1 MSTTLSRGYKLPS
14 SGDDSTT
21 WMSNIEDN
29 IQRLNDH
36 DHDGTDSA
44 LIDGSKIS
52 KSAVVEISKTSSDPA
67 WVDGGSETCDRYSVV
82 LTSTIG
88 HIPAN
93 FIVDGT
99 SSSELCD
106 VKIMDSENN
115 DEQVFVKYVWA
126 NTGSSTTLTIY
137 TPEKFNMKILFI

>member
-1 MSTTLSRGYKLPS
+1 MSTTLSKGYKLPS
-14 SGDDSTT
+14 AGDDSTT

-52 KSAVVEISKTSSDPA
+52 KSAVVEVSTSDGD
-67 WVDGGSETCDRYSVV
+67 WVDGGSATYNRYSYVFDN
-82 LTSTIG
+82 SD
-88 HIPAN
+88 IPAN
-93 FIVDGT
+93 FLVDGT

-106 VKIMDSENN
+106 VKFMDSSNN

-126 NTGSSTTLTIY
+126 NTGSSTTLTVY
-137 TPEKFNMKILFI
+137 TPEKFNMKLLFV

>member
-1 MSTTLSRGYKLPS
+1 MSTTLSKGYKLPS
-14 SGDDSTT
+14 AGDDSTT

-52 KSAVVEISKTSSDPA
+52 KATAIEISDSDGS
-67 WVDGGSETCDRYSVV
+67 WVDGGSSTYNRYSYV
-82 LTSTIG
+82 LSSSVG
-88 HIPAN
+88 PIPAN
-93 FIVDGT
+93 FMVSGT
-99 SSSELCD
+99 PSAELCD
-106 VKIMDSENN
+106 VKIMDSSNN
-115 DEQVFVKYVWA
+115 YEQVFVKYVWA

-137 TPEKFNMKILFI
+137 TPEKFSMSILFI

>member
-1 MSTTLSRGYKLPS
+1 MSTTLSKGYKLPS
-14 SGDDSTT
+14 AGDDSTT

-44 LIDGSKIS
+44 LIDGSKIT
-52 KSAVVEISKTSSDPA
+52 KSAVVEVSTTSSDPA
-67 WVDGGSETCDRYSVV
+67 WVDGGSATHDRYSIV
-82 LTSTIG
+82 LTSTVG
-88 HIPAN
+88 PIPAN
-93 FIVDGT
+93 FLSSST

-106 VKIMDSENN
+106 VKVMDSSNN

-126 NTGSSTTLTIY
+126 NTGASTTLTIY